1 MGEAVAVAEM
11 VATGAGG
18 AARQRQGEIGMLA
31 VASSHLGS
39 GVGRRLVA
47 AAEARC
53 RSSGCAVARL
63 ELLAPRD
70 WTHPFK
76 ARLREWY
83 EGRLGYEPMHEAD
96 FAADY
101 PRIAPLLAC
110 PCTYTVFHKELL

>member
-1 MGEAVAVAEM
+1 
-11 VATGAGG
+11 
-18 AARQRQGEIGMLA
+18 MLA
-31 VASSHLGS
+31 ASSHL
-39 GVGRRLVA
+39 VGRRA
-47 AAEARC
+47 AARGGGGGAVPVERLRGARQ
-53 RSSGCAVARL
+53 
-63 ELLAPRD
+63 LLAPRD

-83 EGRLGYEPMHEAD
+83 ECRLGYEPMHEAD